1 MQTIQTGDIWQGGA
15 LPEPLLMMYIHQMG
29 SLNDFLHL
37 VAIHRV
43 AQDDDD
49 CHVAAVEKIQPACL
63 LRVHQLQGFQ

>member
-1 MQTIQTGDIWQGGA
+1 
-15 LPEPLLMMYIHQMG
+15 MMYIHQMG

-49 CHVAAVEKIQPACL
+49 CHVASLISEVQT
-63 LRVHQLQGFQ
+63 QND